1 MENKILFVG
10 GNWDL
15 NGGRKS
21 KVVDEFSKYLPE
33 ATVFNGGNY
42 NDLNKILESCTDYDT
57 VIWWANVPN
66 ELPKIRN
73 VKDINYKTMLVSS
86 KRNIDNKYSFQDLLQ
101 RSFALKSNLT
111 IEFSKNNDLYSMR
124 LFDPL
129 GNVWYEGTD
138 IKKCSEELI
147 DRLNFIKSITRESTI
162 SSDENIGALALF
174 FNMFKEEMYKSDNE
188 PTIPIKKTFLNIV
201 RDYAVKFAEA
211 TFDTKDVK
219 RFLGNASFRCPKG
232 FPSFRDGKYI
242 FVSKRNVNK
251 EFIGIDEFVPVYL
264 EDGKV
269 YYCGDNKPSVDTP
282 IQVRLYDLLPNINY
296 MIHSHCYID
305 DAPFTQKSL
314 PCGAIEEV
322 DEVLNLLEE
331 EYDNDLNK
339 DFYLINLTGHGSIMM
354 SKEPE
359 QLMNIEMTGR
369 KLPENM
375 YKKKLVRKLWLN
387 KKTNSFLN

>member
-21 KVVDEFSKYLPE
+21 KVVDEFAKYLPN
-33 ATVFNGGNY
+33 ATVYNGGNY
-42 NDLNKILESCTDYDT
+42 NDLNKILESCVNYDT

-111 IEFSKNNDLYSMR
+111 IEFSKNDNKYNMR

-129 GNVWYEGTD
+129 GNVWYEGLD
-138 IKKCSEELI
+138 IKECSKALLE
-147 DRLNFIKSITRESTI
+147 RLAFIKSITRESTI
-162 SSDENIGALALF
+162 SSEENIGALAWF
-174 FNMFKEEMYKSDNE
+174 FNMFKEEMYKSDNNPE
-188 PTIPIKKTFLNIV
+188 IPEKKEFLNIV
-201 RDYAVKFAEA
+201 RDYAYKFAEA
-211 TFDTKDVK
+211 TFQTKDVK

-251 EFIGIDEFVPVYL
+251 EFIGINEFVPVYI
-264 EDGKV
+264 EDGKI
-269 YYCGDNKPSVDTP
+269 YYCGNNKPSVDTP
-282 IQVRLYDLLPNINY
+282 IQAKLYNLLPNINY

-305 DAPFTQKSL
+305 GAPYTEKSL
-314 PCGAIEEV
+314 PCGAVEEV
-322 DEVLNLLEE
+322 DEIKDLIKEY
-331 EYDNDLNK
+331 YDNDYNRN
-339 DFYLINLTGHGSIMM
+339 FYLINLLGHGSIMM
-354 SKEPE
+354 SKNPE
-359 QLMNIEMTGR
+359 QLKNIQMVGR
-369 KLPENM
+369 ELPENM
-375 YKKKLVRKLWLN
+375 YYKKMI
-387 KKTNSFLN
+387 KK

>member
-21 KVVDEFSKYLPE
+21 KVVDEFAKYLPN
-33 ATVFNGGNY
+33 ATVYNGGNY
-42 NDLNKILESCTDYDT
+42 NDLNKILESCVNYDT

-111 IEFSKNNDLYSMR
+111 IEFSKNDNKYNMR

-129 GNVWYEGTD
+129 GNVWYEGLD
-138 IKKCSEELI
+138 IKECSKTLLE
-147 DRLNFIKSITRESTI
+147 RLAFIKSITRESTI
-162 SSDENIGALALF
+162 SSEENIGALAWF
-174 FNMFKEEMYKSDNE
+174 FNMFKEEMYKSDNNPE
-188 PTIPIKKTFLNIV
+188 IPEKKEFLNIV
-201 RDYAVKFAEA
+201 RDYAYKFAEA
-211 TFDTKDVK
+211 TFQTKDVK

-251 EFIGIDEFVPVYL
+251 EFIGINEFVPVYI
-264 EDGKV
+264 EDGKI
-269 YYCGDNKPSVDTP
+269 YYCGNNKPSVDTP
-282 IQVRLYDLLPNINY
+282 IQAKLYNLLPNINY

-305 DAPFTQKSL
+305 GAPYTEKSL
-314 PCGAIEEV
+314 PCGAVEEV
-322 DEVLNLLEE
+322 DEIKDLIKEY
-331 EYDNDLNK
+331 YDNDYNRN
-339 DFYLINLTGHGSIMM
+339 FYLINLLGHGSIMM
-354 SKEPE
+354 SKNPE
-359 QLMNIEMTGR
+359 QLKNIQMVGR
-369 KLPENM
+369 ELPENM
-375 YKKKLVRKLWLN
+375 YSKKMI
-387 KKTNSFLN
+387 KK